1 MYHDR
6 LCTAHI
12 NLITELL
19 VGLLISTT
27 VLFFM
32 LGKIFNWGFIMN
44 NAKLASVVL
53 NWLLILPLSINF
65 LMFTFAECTKGMS
78 SI

>member
-6 LCTAHI
+6 LCTGYI
-12 NLITELL
+12 NLVTELL
-19 VGLLISTT
+19 VGILISTT
-27 VLFFM
+27 VLLFM
-32 LGKIFNWGFIMN
+32 LGKIYNWGFIMS
-44 NAKLASVVL
+44 NANLASVVL